1 VDVLNITVV
10 YIGKNYQN
18 ALRAIKVIER
28 SSSQDFYAPILQAAK
43 DIVPISKKISSISSF
58 KADQPDTDSFWE
70 TFQEKVDNFINVIDG
85 VERASWPD
93 KPERNHFL
101 EIKKFAKDERETY
114 FQDFRGHHIWLF
126 FNFYHPYNP
135 FYFRSPD
142 GSYVVQPQN
151 DCEKGINFE
160 SSAVYFMVSKRL
172 FISTIFYRLFF
183 AYVYNLMQL
192 ISWLAM

>member
-1 VDVLNITVV
+1 MDVLNITVD
-10 YIGKNYQN
+10 YIGKNHQH

-58 KADQPDTDSFWE
+58 KAEQPDTDRFWE
-70 TFQEKVDNFINVIDG
+70 TFQEKVDNFIKVIEG

-93 KPERNHFL
+93 KPERNHFFD
-101 EIKKFAKDERETY
+101 FAKAARVERETY
-114 FQDFRGHHIWLF
+114 FAYFKGHHIWLF

-142 GSYVVQPQN
+142 GSYVVRTQDN
-151 DCEKGINFE
+151 CEKGISFE
-160 SSAVYFMVSKRL
+160 SSAIYFMISERFLFNYLFQLYFIVYFS
-172 FISTIFYRLFF
+172 
-183 AYVYNLMQL
+183 MQL
-192 ISWLAM
+192 ISWLAI